1 MKGKCIIIMGPTGVG
16 KSALALFLAPRL
28 GGEIISAD
36 AIQVYKGLQIGTA
49 KPSSQELAAVHHHLV
64 DILEPNQRFSAGQFM
79 KLALRA
85 IKEIRGRNKVPIIVG
100 GTGLY
105 IKALL
110 KGLFQ
115 LSRRDMVLRK
125 RMEKLCEKKGLPYM
139 RRILKRIDPESYG
152 RIGENDRQRILRALE
167 IYFTTKKTISQ
178 HLKENPFAED
188 KLPAIKIGLILNRKE
203 LYRRINER
211 VEKMLA
217 SGWVKEAED
226 LLQRGYSPQCHSFKA
241 LGYREIIG
249 FLNGEYPIE
258 RLKELIQRNTRRYAK
273 RQLTWLRKE
282 EGIHWFSVEKNT
294 KEVFQLIAS
303 FIEKQIEEEKTN
315 QLKGNFY
322 EYETRKLTGCLS

>member
-1 MKGKCIIIMGPTGVG
+1 
-16 KSALALFLAPRL
+16 
-28 GGEIISAD
+28 D
-36 AIQVYKGLQIGTA
+36 
-49 KPSSQELAAVHHHLV
+49 
-64 DILEPNQRFSAGQFM
+64 QRFSAGQFM

-85 IKEIRGRNKVPIIVG
+85 IREIRGRNKVPIIVG

-115 LSRRDMVLRK
+115 LSPRDMVLRK
-125 RMEKLCEKKGLPYM
+125 RMEKLCHKKGLPYM
-139 RRILKRIDPESYG
+139 RRMLKRIDPESYG

-188 KLPAIKIGLILNRKE
+188 KLAAIKIGLILTRKE

-211 VEKMLA
+211 VERMLA

-282 EGIHWFSVEKNT
+282 EGLNWFSMEKNP
-294 KEVFQLIAS
+294 KEVFQAIAS

>member
-1 MKGKCIIIMGPTGVG
+1 MRGKCIIIMGPTGVG

-49 KPSSQELAAVHHHLV
+49 KPSSQELAAVRHYLIDV
-64 DILEPNQRFSAGQFM
+64 MEPDQRFSAGQFM

-85 IKEIRGRNKVPIIVG
+85 IREIRGRNKVPIIVG

-115 LSRRDMVLRK
+115 LSPRDMVLRK
-125 RMEKLCEKKGLPYM
+125 RMEKRCDKKGLPYM
-139 RRILKRIDPESYG
+139 HRMLKRIDPESYG

-167 IYFTTKKTISQ
+167 IYFTTKKTMSQ
-178 HLKENPFAED
+178 HLKENPFAEN
-188 KLPAIKIGLILNRKE
+188 KLPAIKIGLILPRAE
-203 LYRRINER
+203 LYKRINER

-217 SGWVKEAED
+217 SGWIEEVED
-226 LLQRGYSPQCHSFKA
+226 LLQRGYSPQCHAFKA

-249 FLNGEYPIE
+249 FLNGEYSIE
-258 RLKELIQRNTRRYAK
+258 RLKELIQQNTRRYAK

-282 EGIHWFSVEKNT
+282 EGLNWFSLGKNP
-294 KEVFQLIAS
+294 KE
-303 FIEKQIEEEKTN
+303 
-315 QLKGNFY
+315 
-322 EYETRKLTGCLS
+322 